1 MTLIVVL
8 SLGLMLTDLFWSP
21 MAYYRGYLSLAVTP
35 LRWLMDL
42 PPRVLTSIDQS
53 LSERDELQ
61 VENDNLRAD
70 LLLMARKLQRL
81 DSMDNENGRLRK
93 LLGVSKQ
100 LDQRVLLAEL
110 IGVSADPFSHQIVI
124 NKGFGDQVYLGQPV
138 LDEGGVMGQVV
149 EVGPYT
155 SRVLLITDAQHAIP
169 VQVNRSGFR
178 SLLLGRGSDQELLLD
193 HVPDTADIKVGDRLL
208 SSGLGARF
216 PKGYPVAEVVEVI
229 HDPGQPFATVRCQP
243 TAQLD
248 TSRYLLLI
256 FAQSATPVLAPETP
270 QASPKVSTLNPPE
283 EES

>member
-1 MTLIVVL
+1 
-8 SLGLMLTDLFWSP
+8 MLTDLLWAP
-21 MAYYRGYLSLAVTP
+21 MPYYRGYLSLAVTP
-35 LRWLMDL
+35 LRWVMDL
-42 PPRVLTSIDQS
+42 PPRLMTTLDQS

-61 VENDNLRAD
+61 LENDKLRAD
-70 LLLMARKLQRL
+70 LLLMARKLQRF
-81 DSMDNENGRLRK
+81 DAMDNDNARLRN

-100 LDQRVLLAEL
+100 LDLRVLLAEL

-124 NKGFGDQVYLGQPV
+124 NKGLRDQVYLGQPV

-169 VQVNRSGFR
+169 VQVSRSGFR
-178 SLLLGRGSDQELLLD
+178 SLLLGRGNDQGLLLD
-193 HVPDTADIKVGDRLL
+193 HVPNTADIQVGDLLL

-216 PKGYPVAEVVEVI
+216 PKGYPVAKVMEVI

-243 TAQLD
+243 SAQLD
-248 TSRYLLLI
+248 TSRHLLLV
-256 FAQSATPVLAPETP
+256 FSQPTTPALSSEAEPLVPKASALPRPV
-270 QASPKVSTLNPPE
+270 